1 MFSLKYIKKVYSLCI
16 FLSVFSIIFATD
28 IYNNTWALLVGI
40 EKYTAEGIS
49 ELNYAVDDAE
59 AIRKV
64 LIEQHNVNPD
74 NISLLLN
81 DDATKRNIERGLIDY
96 YKNSDP
102 DDRIIFYFS
111 GHGVTEPTEI
121 GGEMGYLV
129 PADEI
134 GRASCRERV

>member
-1 MFSLKYIKKVYSLCI
+1 MFPLKYIKKISSLLI
-16 FLSVFSIIFATD
+16 LLSGFSIIFATD

-74 NISLLLN
+74 NINLLLN
-81 DDATKRNIERGLIDY
+81 DDATKTNIQRGLLDY
-96 YKNSDP
+96 YKNSNP
-102 DDRIIFYFS
+102 EDRIIFYFS
-111 GHGVTEPTEI
+111 GCTIPTIAKDPPLNEHLDSI
-121 GGEMGYLV
+121 LNYVPGY
-129 PADEI
+129 P
-134 GRASCRERV
+134 RNS